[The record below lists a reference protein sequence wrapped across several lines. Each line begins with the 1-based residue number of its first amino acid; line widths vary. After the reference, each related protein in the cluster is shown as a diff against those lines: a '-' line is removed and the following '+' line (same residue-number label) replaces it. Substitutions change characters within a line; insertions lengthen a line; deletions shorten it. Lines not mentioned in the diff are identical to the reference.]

1 MNTTNLFWPVFK
13 NIEKEII
20 SLSNDIHF
28 DDKQLSIYSVKIAEL
43 LLRCVVEVEAISKA
57 MYLSNGGTKTDG
69 KDLFF
74 DTDCIALLETNWLL
88 SKKQVIVSS
97 ANFYF
102 QSDENKILYPLHKAH
117 KRGTS
122 GADWA
127 RAYQAVKHNR
137 VENLD
142 KANLKHLI
150 RAAAALFLLNLYYRD
165 DVFELGKENKNNFTH
180 SLSDIFD
187 VKVHTWWGS
196 SSDDYQSYFK
206 KDYFDECTFLTK
218 PTDDFH
224 SKSFEYSSVS
234 STKLSEIIFSHPN
247 VVKYIDENLSLG
259 NGQYKKAEFDSFLE
273 NRDYFKC
280 FDMSKEYGNMI
291 LQADDFATKK
301 LNFKPKGNGQYE
313 AVVNKNQQIY
323 KVV

>member
-43 LLRCVVEVEAISKA
+43 LLRCVVEIEAISKTL
-57 MYLSNGGTKTDG
+57 YFSNGGTKTDG

-117 KRGTS
+117 KRGAS
-122 GADWA
+122 GADWE

-187 VKVHTWWGS
+187 VKVHEYPITSDIYSNYPLMDDLEKSVYLTTWT
-196 SSDDYQSYFK
+196 DDYK
-206 KDYFDECTFLTK
+206 KDFI
-218 PTDDFH
+218 
-224 SKSFEYSSVS
+224 EYTTELDS
-234 STKLSEIIFSHPN
+234 
-247 VVKYIDENLSLG
+247 NL
-259 NGQYKKAEFDSFLE
+259 
-273 NRDYFKC
+273 
-280 FDMSKEYGNMI
+280 
-291 LQADDFATKK
+291 KK
-301 LNFKPKGNGQYE
+301 LQQDNIDKGEEEWKIVQRAIDKTTSKLGASIKFMRTK
-313 AVVNKNQQIY
+313 AVINKNQFY
-323 KVV
+323 KS

>member
-43 LLRCVVEVEAISKA
+43 LLRCVVEIEAISKA
-57 MYLSNGGTKTDG
+57 LYFSNGGTETDG

-180 SLSDIFD
+180 LLSDIFD
-187 VKVHTWWGS
+187 VKVHLWSGGGF
-196 SSDDYQSYFK
+196 DDYQSYHK
-206 KDYFDECTFLTK
+206 KDDFDECVFFIK
-218 PTDDFH
+218 DTDERH
-224 SKSFEYSSVS
+224 SKYFEWGTTVNV
-234 STKLSEIIFSHPN
+234 KLNELIYTHPN
-247 VVKYIDENLSLG
+247 VTKFINENFVLEDGSVKQQEL
-259 NGQYKKAEFDSFLE
+259 KTFFA

-280 FDMSKEYGNMI
+280 FDMKKEYGNMV
-291 LQADDFATKK
+291 LEANRFATSK
-301 LNFKPKGNGQYE
+301 LSFDLKNHWQYE
-313 AVVNKNQQIY
+313 AILNKNQQIY
-323 KVV
+323 KVI

>member
-20 SLSNDIHF
+20 LLSNDIHF

-43 LLRCVVEVEAISKA
+43 LLRCVVEIEAISKA

-102 QSDENKILYPLHKAH
+102 QSEENKILYPLHKAH

-187 VKVHTWWGS
+187 VKVHQQTS
-196 SSDDYQSYFK
+196 ASFTEYNSYDK
-206 KDYFDECTFLTK
+206 KANFIECVFLTK
-218 PTDDFH
+218 HTDDYH
-224 SKSFEYSSVS
+224 SKFFEYGQELNSKINDLILNDPNVIKHINENFVLKDGSVKADEMNTYFAS
-234 STKLSEIIFSHPN
+234 KGPLAHVDYGNIANQAARYTSNKLSF
-247 VVKYIDENLSLG
+247 NLG
-259 NGQYKKAEFDSFLE
+259 
-273 NRDYFKC
+273 
-280 FDMSKEYGNMI
+280 
-291 LQADDFATKK
+291 
-301 LNFKPKGNGQYE
+301 KGEYE
-313 AVVNKNQQIY
+313 AVLNKNQEVY
-323 KVV
+323 KKI

>member
-43 LLRCVVEVEAISKA
+43 LLRCVVEIEAISKA

-180 SLSDIFD
+180 SFSDIFD
-187 VKVHTWWGS
+187 VKVHECPILSDINSTYIHIDDLEKS
-196 SSDDYQSYFK
+196 VYLITLTDDYRK
-206 KDYFDECTFLTK
+206 KVTDYTAELNSNLSKIHPSKIKFSKEDLGKVEQAIELT
-218 PTDDFH
+218 
-224 SKSFEYSSVS
+224 
-234 STKLSEIIFSHPN
+234 STKFGPSI
-247 VVKYIDENLSLG
+247 K
-259 NGQYKKAEFDSFLE
+259 
-273 NRDYFKC
+273 
-280 FDMSKEYGNMI
+280 I
-291 LQADDFATKK
+291 LQK
-301 LNFKPKGNGQYE
+301 E
-313 AVVNKNQQIY
+313 AVINKNQFY
-323 KVV
+323 KS